1 MGFHPEVGL
10 RNSQRV
16 RPLQGADSRRE
27 YSTGNTLPLVGVP
40 RGLTYFTPQTSDR
53 DFAFDRQGAK
63 VAGFRATH
71 MPSPWMNDFGHF
83 DIMPVVGEVRA
94 TAAGRASAY
103 RVNTAR
109 SAPHYFAT
117 ELLRYNVG
125 VRMTATRACGVF
137 EFAFPDDV
145 GGRANVVIQAGRAP
159 HGDSAIRIE
168 RDAGRTLVVGR
179 SGANHGGVAGEFACH
194 FVIEICN
201 ADVVGNG
208 VIDGQGLYDGSE
220 QIVAKQAGVY
230 VRLKPK
236 GKVEVRVGTSF
247 IDAEQAKLNLTREVG
262 ERAFDD
268 VFRDGD
274 AAWERWLGRV
284 QADGGSESDRVC
296 LYTALYRVG
305 LFPMA
310 MHEFDEQ
317 GKPRHY
323 SPYDGRIHSG
333 VAYTNNGFWDT
344 YRTVYPLLSLIDRE
358 GFGEIVEGFLQAYRQ
373 GGWLPRWCS
382 PGYRDC
388 MIGSHA
394 DIVIAEAVAHGIEG
408 FDVQEAYEAIRKSAF
423 VQPDRPGVYGRAAL
437 DDYIRLGYVPNE
449 AAKYSVSWT
458 LDNAHCD
465 WCIAQVATKLGRTDD
480 AAMLMKRTKSYRHLW
495 HAESRLMRPKNA
507 DGSWTEPWSEFAW
520 GGPYVE
526 GGPWQHSMHV
536 PHDLPGLAELHG
548 GRAELIERIEEMLT
562 MPAHFDIGHY
572 GEEIHEMTEMALALD
587 ADGNSFGQYAQSN
600 QPVHAF
606 LWIPAAFGMPDVT
619 AKHVRRVMRSLYTP
633 ERLPGDED
641 NGEMSAWYVLG
652 AMNKFPACAGSG
664 TFVEA
669 PVNVFDQVRIV
680 SR

>member
-1 MGFHPEVGL
+1 MGKLEW
-10 RNSQRV
+10 V
-16 RPLQGADSRRE
+16 RPLQGTDSRRE
-27 YSTGNTLPLVGVP
+27 FSTGNTLPLVGVP
-40 RGLTYFTPQTSDR
+40 RGLTYFTAQTSDR

-63 VAGFRATH
+63 LAGFRATH

-83 DIMPVVGEVRA
+83 DIMPVVGDIRA

-103 RVNTAR
+103 RVDQAKASPNCFSTQ
-109 SAPHYFAT
+109 
-117 ELLRYNVG
+117 LLRYNVG

-137 EFAFPDDV
+137 EFAFPKEAGD
-145 GGRANVVIQAGRAP
+145 RASVVIQTGGAP
-159 HGDSAIRIE
+159 HGDGEMRFELSN
-168 RDAGRTLVVGR
+168 GRAVLVGR
-179 SGANHGGVAGEFACH
+179 SSANHSGVAGDFACH
-194 FVIEICN
+194 FVIEIQN
-201 ADVVGNG
+201 ADLVGNG
-208 VIDGQGLYDGSE
+208 VIDDAGLHDGVDR
-220 QIVAKQAGVY
+220 VAAKRAGVY
-230 VRLKPK
+230 LRLKPT
-236 GKVEVRVGTSF
+236 GPVIVRVGTSF
-247 IDAEQAKLNLTREVG
+247 ISPEQAKLNLSREVSG
-262 ERAFDD
+262 KSFDD
-268 VFRDGD
+268 VARTTGD
-274 AAWERWLGRV
+274 AWESWLSRV
-284 QADGGSESDRVC
+284 EADGGSDSDRVC

-317 GKPRHY
+317 GNTKHY
-323 SPYDGRIHSG
+323 SPYDGRVHSG

-344 YRTVYPLLSLIDRE
+344 YRTVYPLLSIIDRE
-358 GFGEIVEGFLQAYRQ
+358 GFGEIIEGFLQAYRQ

-394 DIVIAEAVAHGIEG
+394 DVVIAVAVAHGIDG
-408 FDVQEAYEAIRKSAF
+408 FDVAEAYEAIRKSAF

-437 DDYIRLGYVPNE
+437 NDYIRLGYVPNE

-465 WCIAQVATKLGRTDD
+465 WCIAQVAKKVGRNDD
-480 AAMLMKRTKSYRHLW
+480 AAALMKRTKNYRNLW

-507 DGSWTEPWSEFAW
+507 DGSWAEPWREFQW

-548 GRAELIERIEEMLT
+548 SRTKLVARVEEMLT
-562 MPAHFDIGHY
+562 TPAHFDIGYY
-572 GEEIHEMTEMALALD
+572 GDEIHEMTEMALAFD
-587 ADGNSFGQYAQSN
+587 ADGKSFGQYAQSN

-606 LWIPAAFGMPDVT
+606 LWIPAALGVPDVT
-619 AKHVRRVMRSLYTP
+619 ARHVRHVMKSLYTP
-633 ERLPGDED
+633 DRLPGDED

-664 TFVEA
+664 QFVEA
-669 PVNVFDQVRIV
+669 PVNVFDQVRV
-680 SR
+680 VRR